1 MKQAKIKGIKKY
13 VVRLYAF
20 LYAGW
25 KALTISKEVLEKN
38 DMDRNLTFLLIY
50 RSFLLIYRYKS
61 IDTYGT
67 FTLEELKQRVRSV
80 KHKKGG

>member
-50 RSFLLIYRYKS
+50 RYKS